1 MDIPNK
7 YITDMQ
13 RQIDACSS
21 YIDALAQGRRSP
33 EKVNTLLGRRHAETG
48 NELYFHASVM

>member
-21 YIDALAQGRRSP
+21 YIDALAQGCRSP
-33 EKVNTLLGRRHAETG
+33 EKVNTLVDA
-48 NELYFHASVM
+48 AMQ